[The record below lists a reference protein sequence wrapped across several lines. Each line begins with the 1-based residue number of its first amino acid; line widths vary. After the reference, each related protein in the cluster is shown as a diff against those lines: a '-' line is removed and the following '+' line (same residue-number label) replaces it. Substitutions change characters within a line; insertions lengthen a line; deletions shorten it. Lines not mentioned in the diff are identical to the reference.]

1 MKKAFGDGRLGAEAQ
16 RPVAVAGWPATMCGG
31 LAPGGG
37 GLGPM
42 SGGGLG
48 PASVL
53 PTRLG
58 RGGAGATGGYRG

>member
-1 MKKAFGDGRLGAEAQ
+1 
-16 RPVAVAGWPATMCGG
+16 VAVAGWPATVCGG

-58 RGGAGATGGYRG
+58 RGGAGATGVYGG